1 MVNNFNNPFL
11 TLPFKR
17 GGNKDGRNIMKNKG
31 FTSLEFFK
39 NFIGVEKNNQK
50 TLTGFTLIELLVVIA
65 IIGLLSSIVMV
76 SLNTARIKARD
87 TKRKADIRQIRLALE
102 MYYDTNGRYPQ
113 AGGCAYGSNCYVF
126 STVGSSWL
134 PALVGTYMSAL
145 PLDPKNNAD
154 GPWITGNYSYAYGNV
169 DTNG

>member
-1 MVNNFNNPFL
+1 
-11 TLPFKR
+11 
-17 GGNKDGRNIMKNKG
+17 MKNKG

-76 SLNTARIKARD
+76 SLNTARGKARD
-87 TKRKADIRQIRLALE
+87 AKRKADIRQVRLALE

-113 AGGCAYGSNCYVF
+113 AGSCAYGSNCYVY
-126 STVGSSWL
+126 STAGAGWL
-134 PALVGTYMSAL
+134 PALSGTYMSAL
-145 PLDPKNNAD
+145 PLDPTNNAS
-154 GPWITGNYSYAYGNV
+154 GPWGAGNYSYACLW
-169 DTNG
+169 

>member
-1 MVNNFNNPFL
+1 M
-11 TLPFKR
+11 
-17 GGNKDGRNIMKNKG
+17 NKK
-31 FTSLEFFK
+31 
-39 NFIGVEKNNQK
+39 
-50 TLTGFTLIELLVVIA
+50 GFTLIELLVVIA
-65 IIGLLSSIVMV
+65 IIGLLATIVMV
-76 SLNTARIKARD
+76 SLNTARTKARD